1 MGKNPETRKCGLK
14 NKIIIIMLYGLNDC
28 DCMQWIF
35 NGIKT
40 FIFYYYI
47 IISLLFRLAYS

>member
-28 DCMQWIF
+28 DLYAMDIQW
-35 NGIKT
+35 N
-40 FIFYYYI
+40 
-47 IISLLFRLAYS
+47 